1 MPEYDKPR
9 KPAQP
14 ATSPP
19 QQALRNKPPTQSSRV
34 APKESAPAL
43 TSDSPL
49 QIPGSHRPH
58 RRLQTPDYHPRP
70 HQKTLRCEMK
80 AKTPETPGSNHPT
93 APVATPT

>member
-19 QQALRNKPPTQSSRV
+19 QQALRNKPSDTVIPRRSQR
-34 APKESAPAL
+34 ASASP

-49 QIPGSHRPH
+49 QIPGSH